1 MGRKLTERVKK
12 GPGRKTKKQEAPLAA
27 LKNARLDK
35 ASIKFVPRLISQK
48 YLLEECIFILVLDA
62 LGWQGAGR

>member
-12 GPGRKTKKQEAPLAA
+12 GPGRKTKKQEAPLKA

-35 ASIKFVPRLISQK
+35 VRKM
-48 YLLEECIFILVLDA
+48 YT
-62 LGWQGAGR
+62 